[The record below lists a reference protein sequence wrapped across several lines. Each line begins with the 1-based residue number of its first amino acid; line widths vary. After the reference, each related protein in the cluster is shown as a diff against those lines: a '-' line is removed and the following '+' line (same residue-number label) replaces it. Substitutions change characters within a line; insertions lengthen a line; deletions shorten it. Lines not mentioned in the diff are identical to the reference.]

1 MWSSLENEM
10 SDQVVELKPKTGRP
24 RKTEFTR
31 LTKKQSD
38 FVDLVCTKEGQL
50 TLREIAEKSG
60 YANSGS
66 HTRAYELLN
75 PRISPHVVAAVNA
88 RRKELAEKYSVS
100 FGRHVRDLQRIRDR
114 ALEDGAYSAAVQA
127 EYRRG
132 QALGNIYVSKSE
144 IRVGSIDSMT
154 KAEVEKAL
162 HELQKTMGG
171 KIIEG
176 EVIDAG
182 SEVVE
187 GVSDGVEGD
196 PEGDPTDSN

>member
-1 MWSSLENEM
+1 MPEQAVSA
-10 SDQVVELKPKTGRP
+10 VKKTGRP
-24 RKTEFTR
+24 RKTENTR
-31 LTKKQSD
+31 LTKRQAD
-38 FVDLVCTKEGQL
+38 FVAIVTSREGEL
-50 TLREIAEKSG
+50 TLRECAQKAG
-60 YANSGS
+60 YSSSSS

-75 PRISPHVVAAVNA
+75 PRICPHVVAAVNA

-100 FGRHVRDLQRIRDR
+100 FGKHVRDLQRIRDR

-162 HELQKTMGG
+162 SDLQTTMGG
-171 KIIEG
+171 KLIEG
-176 EVIDAG
+176 EVLESG
-182 SEVVE
+182 SEAVAGNPE
-187 GVSDGVEGD
+187 GIEEIRKGD
-196 PEGDPTDSN
+196 PLH

>member
-1 MWSSLENEM
+1 M
-10 SDQVVELKPKTGRP
+10 SDQVIEFPVKIGRP
-24 RKTEFTR
+24 RTTENTR
-31 LTKKQSD
+31 LTKRQAD
-38 FVDLVCTKEGQL
+38 FVSIVCDREGEL
-50 TLREIAEKSG
+50 TLRECAQKAG
-60 YANSGS
+60 YSSNGS

-75 PRISPHVVAAVNA
+75 PRISPHVVAAVQA

-114 ALEDGAYSAAVQA
+114 ALEDGAYSAAVLA

-162 HELQKTMGG
+162 NELKKSMGISE
-171 KIIEG
+171 KVIEG

-182 SEVVE
+182 IEVVE

>member
-1 MWSSLENEM
+1 M
-10 SDQVVELKPKTGRP
+10 SDQVVEFPVKIGRP
-24 RKTEFTR
+24 RTTENTR
-31 LTKKQSD
+31 LTKKQAE
-38 FVDLVCTKEGQL
+38 FVELVCTKEGEL
-50 TLREIAEKSG
+50 TLRECASAAG
-60 YANSGS
+60 YSSSSS

-162 HELQKTMGG
+162 HELQKTMGE
-171 KIIEG
+171 KVIEG
-176 EVIDAG
+176 EVIESG

-187 GVSDGVEGD
+187 GVSHGFEGD
-196 PEGDPTDSN
+196 PEGDPTDSD

>member
-1 MWSSLENEM
+1 M
-10 SDQVVELKPKTGRP
+10 SDQVVEFPVKIGRP
-24 RKTEFTR
+24 RTTENTR
-31 LTKKQSD
+31 LTKKQAE
-38 FVDLVCTKEGQL
+38 FVELVCTKEGEL
-50 TLREIAEKSG
+50 TLRECAEKSG
-60 YANSGS
+60 YKGGA

-132 QALGNIYVSKSE
+132 QALGIIYVSKSE

-187 GVSDGVEGD
+187 GVSDGPEGD